1 MSELN
6 IFLSALQ
13 SAFADSVAKA
23 VASATAPL
31 MERIAALEKN
41 EEYLTRRITA
51 LENNP
56 AIGVDT
62 TLEKRV
68 AVLEGAP
75 SVLAAQ
81 YTPISNEQFKAMLEE
96 WGIGRLAQR
105 IAALETKLTEADL
118 FTRTTA
124 ITVDEAKMVEALNS
138 QEWFW
143 HKVAGFVTNNSE
155 ITANDL
161 EVVKDR
167 IAALESGPSAIVE
180 EQRGI
185 DDELMRVKQRID
197 ALESETQGENR
208 YLNRDEVNELIAE
221 AIDDH
226 LGTYDHDEYDNHLGD
241 DDKHFDG
248 DIEDAV
254 RDALNGTSVTLSF

>member
-1 MSELN
+1 MEIN
-6 IFLSALQ
+6 VILSAIQ

-31 MERIAALEKN
+31 VERIDALEKN

-51 LENNP
+51 LE
-56 AIGVDT
+56 GD
-62 TLEKRV
+62 
-68 AVLEGAP
+68 
-75 SVLAAQ
+75 
-81 YTPISNEQFKAMLEE
+81 ISHKVQVQQAN
-96 WGIGRLAQR
+96 IV
-105 IAALETKLTEADL
+105 AALA
-118 FTRTTA
+118 
-124 ITVDEAKMVEALNS
+124 
-138 QEWFW
+138 
-143 HKVAGFVTNNSE
+143 
-155 ITANDL
+155 
-161 EVVKDR
+161 DR

-185 DDELMRVKQRID
+185 DDELVRIKQRVE
-197 ALESETQGENR
+197 ALESENQGENR

-226 LGTYDHDEYDNHLGD
+226 LGTYDHDEYDNHIND

>member
-13 SAFADSVAKA
+13 SAFATSVQQA
-23 VASATAPL
+23 VAAATAPL
-31 MERIAALEKN
+31 VERIDALEKN

-62 TLEKRV
+62 TLERRV
-68 AVLEGAP
+68 AVLEG
-75 SVLAAQ
+75 SHQ
-81 YTPISNEQFKAMLEE
+81 MS
-96 WGIGRLAQR
+96 
-105 IAALETKLTEADL
+105 ADAFVTHL
-118 FTRTTA
+118 
-124 ITVDEAKMVEALNS
+124 DN

-143 HKVAGFVTNNSE
+143 EKLTRKAGEVAE
-155 ITANDL
+155 
-161 EVVKDR
+161 
-167 IAALESGPSAIVE
+167 AAVE
-180 EQRGI
+180 EAM
-185 DDELMRVKQRID
+185 DEHT
-197 ALESETQGENR
+197 S
-208 YLNRDEVNELIAE
+208 
-221 AIDDH
+221 
-226 LGTYDHDEYDNHLGD
+226 TYDHDDYDNHLGD